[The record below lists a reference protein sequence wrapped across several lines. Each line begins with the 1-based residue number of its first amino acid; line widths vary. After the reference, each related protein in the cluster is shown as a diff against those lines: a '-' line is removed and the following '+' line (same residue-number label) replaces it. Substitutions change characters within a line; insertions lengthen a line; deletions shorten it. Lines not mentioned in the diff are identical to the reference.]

1 MSDMKKTTIIK
12 PKTEKKTFIKRK
24 IKTSNIYT
32 NVMINR
38 KIILEIAFIGD
49 TLKSTLENVVKSQIE
64 GLCINE
70 GFVKPDSVRLLSYS
84 SGILFGSNVMFETVF
99 ECKVCCPVE
108 GLLIECVTKNVTKAG
123 IRAETNDEPSPVVI
137 FISRDHNYTSSYF
150 NNVKEDETITVRVI
164 GQRYELNDKYISII
178 AEIIEPPEEKLKKK
192 KVPKLVI
199 KETL

>member
-1 MSDMKKTTIIK
+1 MKKTTIIK

-199 KETL
+199 KQTL

>member
-38 KIILEIAFIGD
+38 KIILDIAFIGD

-84 SGILFGSNVMFETVF
+84 SGILSGSNVIFETVF

>member
-1 MSDMKKTTIIK
+1 MSDMKNTTIIK

-38 KIILEIAFIGD
+38 KIILDIAFIGD

-84 SGILFGSNVMFETVF
+84 SGILSGSNVIFETVF

-199 KETL
+199 KDTL

>member
-38 KIILEIAFIGD
+38 KIILDIAFIGD

-84 SGILFGSNVMFETVF
+84 SGILSGSNVIFETVF

-199 KETL
+199 KDTL

>member
-199 KETL
+199 KQTL

>member
-1 MSDMKKTTIIK
+1 MSDMKNTTIIK

-38 KIILEIAFIGD
+38 KIILDIAFIGD

-84 SGILFGSNVMFETVF
+84 SGILSGSNVIFETVF

-123 IRAETNDEPSPVVI
+123 IRAETNDDPSPVVI

-199 KETL
+199 KDTL